1 MYVCLLYTSLSNIKT
16 IEGGSIDASNA
27 LYLKGFKDAPIENIL
42 IENAELNG
50 VKGDMV
56 LQNVKGLAFKNV
68 CINNVKV
75 DDKIIDVDDDFNAK
89 EYALN

>member
-1 MYVCLLYTSLSNIKT
+1 M
-16 IEGGSIDASNA
+16 G
-27 LYLKGFKDAPIENIL
+27 LKVTWYYKMI
-42 IENAELNG
+42 
-50 VKGDMV
+50 
-56 LQNVKGLAFKNV
+56 KGLAFKNV